1 MSYGAGSGKKI
12 VGAEAAPKADGS
24 ETKRSCKSA
33 QNATC
38 WFGSTI
44 CFKKTEAKH
53 LARQGFC
60 PPIRRPLP
68 CLLIKSFF
76 YDSYTQHM

>member
-60 PPIRRPLP
+60 PPIP
-68 CLLIKSFF
+68 CDDLCLVF
-76 YDSYTQHM
+76 